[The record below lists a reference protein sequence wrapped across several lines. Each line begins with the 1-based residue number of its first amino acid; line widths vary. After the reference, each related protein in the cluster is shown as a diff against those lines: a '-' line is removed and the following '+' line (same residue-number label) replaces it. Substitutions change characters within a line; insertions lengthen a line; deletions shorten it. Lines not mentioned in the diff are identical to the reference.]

1 MASPSQLLV
10 QGKAV
15 ESATLHRRLPVF
27 QHAYVWPFTFVYPA
41 WLYIYTVRYDEIL
54 GSQEFTALSLLGVV
68 MSHALVFL
76 MCQWSVNINALLTCQ
91 SVDSPYD
98 AEIVKVLAASHFGK
112 NAMCPMVYG
121 VNVHDESRPQ
131 LSFTFQALKYI
142 YDDDKKVFSPVSYPS
157 DSNPRLGELQ
167 QAPGL
172 SSSLEIKEAL
182 ERYGENRFKIPVP
195 TFIDLF
201 KEHAVAP
208 FFVFQIFCVGL
219 WCMDEYW
226 YYSTFSL
233 VMLVVFESTLVFQR
247 LRTLNEFSTL
257 SMHPYRIQAFRN
269 GVWNEV
275 GTEAL
280 CPGDIISVI
289 RSQDDSGVPCD
300 VILLEGSCIVNE
312 AMLSGESTPQLKEPI
327 QLRDGADIL
336 DMEGEDKNSMLFG
349 GTKVLQ
355 VEAPSENSRLATP
368 DGGSAC
374 YVLRTGFGTSQGE
387 LVRTMV
393 HSTERVSADN
403 KESYLFIG
411 FLLIFAIMASA
422 YVWIECSKNP
432 DRPRSKVLLHCVLII
447 TSVVPPE
454 LPMELSMAVNSSLM
468 ALTKLAIFCTE
479 PFRIPYAGK
488 IDICCF
494 DKTGTITGED
504 LVVEGVAGVPGCA
517 DPLTL
522 GDADSA
528 VGLEG
533 ALTLAT
539 AHALVQLDDGD
550 LVGDPM
556 ERAQLEAAGFKLVT
570 SDIIVPSTA
579 EPLLQKV
586 GANPEKLRIAVSRRF
601 PFSSALKRS
610 GTLSK
615 IKGGLP
621 STSSAGKA
629 KHSYFAAVKG
639 APETIRG
646 MLRTVPSWY
655 DETYK
660 TFSRRGGRVLALGC
674 KWVLRD
680 TAYNEAELSEILR
693 EDVEAELE
701 FQGFLV
707 FSCPLKEDSASAIQM
722 LNESSHRCVMITGD
736 SPLTAAHVAREVGIV
751 DRGVLI
757 FDVEA
762 GSQQK
767 QPLDSDSDNAVVVC
781 TSVDETMRFE
791 VDASDARRMQRAMD
805 GWDLCITGAAL
816 DVLRTTP
823 LWSDYLMHHVWIYA
837 RVSPSQKEFVLTE
850 YKSADYITLMCGDG
864 TNDVGALKQAHV
876 GVALLNGSIE
886 DLKAIAERQTILR
899 LKHAYDAQCKIAR
912 RFNQPPPNPP
922 PMLKRHMDNLAAK
935 EKERE
940 KELAEERRRIV
951 AAGGSVSEGVVAED
965 KKRADAA
972 KKAEQLAL
980 ETETQRRN
988 ANPQAEVLHSKM
1000 TEWMMQMDAME
1011 DDVPVLKFGDA
1022 SVAAPFT
1029 SKLGSINAICN
1040 IIRQGRSTLVA
1051 TTQMYKILGLTCLIY
1066 AYSLSVLHLEGIKS
1080 GDWQATISGA
1090 LISVCFLCISKATPL
1105 ERLSKE
1111 RPQPHILTLYMLL
1124 TVLGQFA
1131 IHVAAMVFVT
1141 REVRKHESPTEFEF
1155 DSTFEPTL
1163 LNTAMYL
1170 VQLMQQVSTFAV
1182 NYQGHPFREALK
1194 DNRFMYRGLVGV
1206 SAIAIICVTETIPEL
1221 NEFLQLVPLPG
1232 SFRDLLCLT
1241 MALDF
1246 ALAYLVEKGCSALL
1260 ADYSAK
1266 PIAHSNAIEKTIQ
1279 MPNYEKR
1286 AVELAD
1292 TEKQGEKKVKNKKNK

>member
-1 MASPSQLLV
+1 MPSPSQQLLV

-15 ESATLHRRLPVF
+15 KSATLHRRLPVF
-27 QHAYVWPFTFVYPA
+27 QHAYVWPFALVYPA
-41 WLYIYTVRYDEIL
+41 WLYIYTLRYDDFL
-54 GSQEFTALSLLGVV
+54 GSQEFTTLSLLAVI
-68 MSHALVFL
+68 MSQALVFL
-76 MCQWSVNINALLTCQ
+76 TCQWSVNMNALLTSQ
-91 SVDSPYD
+91 SVSDPYE
-98 AEIVKVLAASHFGK
+98 AEIVKVVAASHFGRS
-112 NAMCPMVYG
+112 AMCDMVFG

-131 LSFTFQALKYI
+131 LSFVFQALKYI
-142 YDDDKKVFSPVSYPS
+142 YDDDKKVFSPVTYLSET
-157 DSNPRLGELQ
+157 NPPLGELQ
-167 QAPGL
+167 HAPGL

-182 ERYGENRFKIPVP
+182 ETYGENKFKIPVP

-233 VMLVVFESTLVFQR
+233 LMLVVFESTLVFQR
-247 LRTLNEFSTL
+247 LRTLTEFSSL
-257 SMHPYRIQAFRN
+257 SMHPFKIQAFRN
-269 GVWNEV
+269 GQWAEV

-280 CPGDIISVI
+280 CPGDIISVV

-327 QLRDGADIL
+327 LLRDPTDIL

-355 VEAPSENSRLATP
+355 VDSPSAASRIATP
-368 DGGSAC
+368 DGGCAC

-432 DRPRSKVLLHCVLII
+432 NRPKSKVLLHCILII

-488 IDICCF
+488 VDICCF

-504 LVVEGVAGVPGCA
+504 LVVEGVAGVPGSA
-517 DPLTL
+517 DPSSL
-522 GDADSA
+522 GSATSA

-533 ALTLAT
+533 ALTLAS
-539 AHALVQLDDGD
+539 AHALVQLDDGE

-570 SDIIVPSTA
+570 SDIIVPSSS
-579 EPLLQKV
+579 ESESLLQKA
-586 GANPEKLRIAVSRRF
+586 GANPEKLKITVSRRF

-610 GTLSK
+610 GTLSNVK
-615 IKGGLP
+615 GLP
-621 STSSAGKA
+621 GSASKA
-629 KHSYFAAVKG
+629 KYNYFAAVKG

-646 MLRTVPSWY
+646 MLRSVPSWY

-660 TFSRRGGRVLALGC
+660 TFSRRGGRVLALAC
-674 KWVLRD
+674 KWVPRD
-680 TAYNEAELSEILR
+680 TVYSEEALSELVR
-693 EDVEAELE
+693 EDIEADLE

-707 FSCPLKEDSASAIQM
+707 FSCPLKEDSARSIQM

-736 SPLTAAHVAREVGIV
+736 SPLTASHVAREVGIV

-757 FDVEA
+757 FDTEA
-762 GSQQK
+762 SA
-767 QPLDSDSDNAVVVC
+767 QPGSDSGLVVC
-781 TSVDETMRFE
+781 TSVDESMRFE
-791 VDASDARRMQRAMD
+791 VDASDTARMQRAMD
-805 GWDLCITGAAL
+805 GWDLCMTGAAL
-816 DVLRTTP
+816 DVLMETQ
-823 LWSDYLMHHVWIYA
+823 LWKSYLVHHVWIYA
-837 RVSPSQKEFVLTE
+837 RVSPAQKEFVLTE

-876 GVALLNGSIE
+876 GVALLNGSMD
-886 DLKAIAERQTILR
+886 DLRAIAERQTIQR

-935 EKERE
+935 ERERE
-940 KELAEERRRIV
+940 KEQQEEHRRII
-951 AAGGSVSEGVVAED
+951 AAGGTVSQSLIAED

-980 ETETQRRN
+980 ETESHRRN
-988 ANPQAEVLHSKM
+988 ANPQAEVMHSKV

-1090 LISVCFLCISKATPL
+1090 LISVCFLCISKSTPL
-1105 ERLSKE
+1105 EKLSKE
-1111 RPQPHILTLYMLL
+1111 RPQPHILTVYMLL

-1141 REVRKHESPTEFEF
+1141 REVRKYESPAEFEF
-1155 DSTFEPTL
+1155 DSTFEPSL

-1194 DNRFMYRGLVGV
+1194 DNRFMYRGLIGV
-1206 SAIAIICVTETIPEL
+1206 SAIAVLCVTETIPEL
-1221 NEFLQLVPLPG
+1221 NEFLQLVQLPE
-1232 SFRDLLCLT
+1232 SFRDHLCIV

-1246 ALAYLVEKGCSALL
+1246 ALAYLMERACSAVF

-1266 PIAHSNAIEKTIQ
+1266 PIAQHNEIEKTVQIQ
-1279 MPNYEKR
+1279 NYEKR
-1286 AVELAD
+1286 AVELAE
-1292 TEKQGEKKVKNKKNK
+1292 TEKRD